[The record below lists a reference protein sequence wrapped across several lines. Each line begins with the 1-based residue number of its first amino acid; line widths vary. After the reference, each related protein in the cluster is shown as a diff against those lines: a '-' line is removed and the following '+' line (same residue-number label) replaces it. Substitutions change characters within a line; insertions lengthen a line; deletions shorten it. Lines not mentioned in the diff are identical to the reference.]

1 VEPQA
6 MSAPRLYVAEP
17 GPSYLHRPR
26 LVVDASVFAAVVFNE
41 KNASEANSWLRG
53 RTLCAPALVD
63 LEVVNAGL
71 NKIKYNEL
79 VLKAV
84 AESLEDFSAYEIER
98 HESPS
103 PAVFQ
108 VANKYRLSAYDAA
121 YLWLAGTL
129 GVPLA
134 TFDARLAEA
143 ARKHLGG
150 TPPAT

>member
-1 VEPQA
+1 
-6 MSAPRLYVAEP
+6 MSAPTLYVAEP

-41 KNASEANSWLRG
+41 KTASEANSWLRG

-71 NKIKYNEL
+71 NKLKRNEL
-79 VLKAV
+79 PLEVV
-84 AESLEDFSAYEIER
+84 SGSLEDFSAYDIER

-103 PAVFQ
+103 PAVFKI
-108 VANKYRLSAYDAA
+108 ANKYRLSAYDAA

-129 GVPLA
+129 AVPLA

-143 ARKHLGG
+143 AKKHLGG
-150 TPPAT
+150 TPPST